1 MHSSKHAL
9 FLTAH
14 WPVHHD
20 ASVCLVVEVRR
31 AGDVVQRGR
40 PAAAVVIHHARVGH
54 KPHVHVAALHTGKK
68 QNRVSCVN
76 AAIALHSPLPFA
88 TLSSIK

>member
-1 MHSSKHAL
+1 
-9 FLTAH
+9 
-14 WPVHHD
+14 
-20 ASVCLVVEVRR
+20 
-31 AGDVVQRGR
+31 
-40 PAAAVVIHHARVGH
+40 
-54 KPHVHVAALHTGKK
+54 VHVAALHTGKK